1 MSRSGLWVPR
11 DSFIPIS
18 PRTSRINSAG
28 VQGLNN
34 LITVMPKAAKSADVE
49 ERVATAIERMA
60 HLDARSIWVTSTN
73 GTVRLHGHVHSFS
86 EKHTAG
92 FVAASAPGVIKVEN
106 DVLVTP

>member
-1 MSRSGLWVPR
+1 
-11 DSFIPIS
+11 
-18 PRTSRINSAG
+18 
-28 VQGLNN
+28 
-34 LITVMPKAAKSADVE
+34 MPKAAKSADVE